1 MIRRSLESL
10 NRIQNKCRY
19 PKLFINWC
27 QMHLDLLSADTVTW
41 ECGVL
46 SLNSLLGG
54 SHQFYIFVLCPLLPN
69 SAWHIVR
76 TQ

>member
-1 MIRRSLESL
+1 
-10 NRIQNKCRY
+10 
-19 PKLFINWC
+19 
-27 QMHLDLLSADTVTW
+27 MHLDLLSGDTATW
-41 ECGVL
+41 EHGVL

>member
-1 MIRRSLESL
+1 M
-10 NRIQNKCRY
+10 N
-19 PKLFINWC
+19 
-27 QMHLDLLSADTVTW
+27 LDLLSADTVTW

-54 SHQFYIFVLCPLLPN
+54 SHQFFIFVLCRLLPN